1 MSESIYI
8 VMPAY
13 NESENIGF
21 VVDQWHKVVEKI
33 GNNSRLLIVDDSS
46 KDHTFKILLELTKQY
61 PFLEVVTKP
70 NTGHGVTCLFAY
82 QYAILRNP
90 EWIFQTDSDGQTNPI
105 DFWQFW
111 EKRQQYDFLIG
122 LRNKRLDGVNR
133 IFVTR
138 VLKII
143 LFLIF
148 QVNVPDANTPFR
160 LIRSKTLVKYLEII
174 PSDSFLS
181 NVIMST
187 LIVKDKLPF
196 LWLPIQFKPR
206 QGGENSI
213 DFKKIVK
220 IGLKAIN
227 DFYKI
232 KKKYM
237 NIKK

>member
-13 NESENIGF
+13 NESENIGL
-21 VVDQWHKVVEKI
+21 VVAQWHEVVEKI

-46 KDHTFKILLELTKQY
+46 KDDTFKILLELMKQY
-61 PFLEVVTKP
+61 PFLEVLTKP
-70 NTGHGVTCLFAY
+70 NSGHGVTCLFAY
-82 QYAILRNP
+82 QYAILKNP
-90 EWIFQTDSDGQTNPI
+90 EWIFQTDSDGQTDPI

-111 EKRQQYDFLIG
+111 EKRQEYDFLIG
-122 LRNKRLDGVNR
+122 LRNNRLDGVNR
-133 IFVTR
+133 ILVTR
-138 VLKII
+138 VLKFI

-160 LIRSKTLVKYLEII
+160 LIRGKTLKKYLEII

-187 LIVKDKLPF
+187 LIVKDKLPY
-196 LWLPIQFKPR
+196 LWLPIHFKPR

-213 DFKKIVK
+213 DFKKIIK
-220 IGLKAIN
+220 IGFKAIN
-227 DFYKI
+227 DFNKI
-232 KKKYM
+232 KK
-237 NIKK
+237 II